1 MHPLGKGAITRLGK
15 HWQGRRGKQR
25 AQATAAK
32 ATDCGTP
39 AYCCRGG
46 AASAKKRKAAH
57 LANRVK
63 TRQKGAPAPPP
74 QPGGPALPQPRG
86 RRSPAPSA
94 GAAPSAAPLKAPPL
108 PPPPQLQPPRWAP
121 PRWRVAPPPRPVTG
135 ARLEPLG
142 RPLNGRWSCLEQ
154 RPGACGWRRGEE
166 GRCRAR
172 PGGPG
177 EPLRGDGGLRALEG
191 SGCGRWK
198 RCGPWSRGRR
208 GKPVAILEMLRERG
222 RTPRLEP
229 RRGSA
234 PPGRAGEGAGAR
246 PEGGSALS
254 GCTLRWRWL
263 SRRFWAGPQLRCQTA
278 GRAGDRLARE
288 FPSAGP
294 AVALWG
300 SSGRCRCVT
309 SFTVMSDHSKIS
321 LPGTEK
327 PPFL

>member
-177 EPLRGDGGLRALEG
+177 EPLRGDGGLRASAGGGGRIGVRPLEEVRALEPWAKRKAGGDFGNAAGEG
-191 SGCGRWK
+191 SDPSFGAQK
-198 RCGPWSRGRR
+198 RERPSGQSRGRGR
-208 GKPVAILEMLRERG
+208 GTAWGRVSAVGLHPQVTVALQAFLG
-222 RTPRLEP
+222 RAPAPLSDCGKGGR
-229 RRGSA
+229 
-234 PPGRAGEGAGAR
+234 PPGQGIPFRR
-246 PEGGSALS
+246 PG
-254 GCTLRWRWL
+254 
-263 SRRFWAGPQLRCQTA
+263 RRLVRVFWEVPLCYVFH
-278 GRAGDRLARE
+278 GDVW
-288 FPSAGP
+288 SQ
-294 AVALWG
+294 
-300 SSGRCRCVT
+300 
-309 SFTVMSDHSKIS
+309 
-321 LPGTEK
+321 
-327 PPFL
+327 